1 MFSKTKLSEGKHDKN
16 EEKNVSIAT
25 SIYEFWVN
33 NGHSIEV
40 KLVSVGKHT
49 MPQHLD

>member
-1 MFSKTKLSEGKHDKN
+1 MTKMKK
-16 EEKNVSIAT
+16 KNVSIAT

-40 KLVSVGKHT
+40 KLVPVGKHT

>member
-1 MFSKTKLSEGKHDKN
+1 MTKMKK
-16 EEKNVSIAT
+16 KNVSIAT

-40 KLVSVGKHT
+40 NLVCVGKHT